1 MSSTDKERRRFLKHT
16 FSLGTVV
23 WLTPAIVTLSAKKG
37 HARLSGGNYTTEA
50 SSPDGRR
57 RRPRRPRPKS
67 TDLLY

>member
-37 HARLSGGNYTTEA
+37 HARLSGGNYTIEA
-50 SSPDGRR
+50 AADGRR
-57 RRPRRPRPKS
+57 RSPRRPRPKS

>member
-1 MSSTDKERRRFLKHT
+1 MSSLDKERRRFLKHA

-37 HARLSGGNYTTEA
+37 HARLSGGNYTTETA
-50 SSPDGRR
+50 SDGRR